1 MASIDQLPSGL
12 WHARVRRKGYP
23 AQRKS
28 FTRKEDAEAWA
39 RRVESEQERGLWR
52 DTVDADRT
60 LDDLLDE
67 YARER
72 MPELRSKATRYI
84 LARWRKDF
92 GKRRISAMTP
102 RDMAS
107 WRDERMKVVSGAT
120 VAREMSSLKGVFAW
134 AIKRKFYGINNPLA
148 GVPLPPPS
156 PPRSRRLNGDESA
169 RMREAL
175 TDAARPTQGPKRSG
189 NYRTG
194 TRNPLM
200 LPMMRFAAET
210 GMRRTEI
217 CLMLW
222 SWIDDLDAK
231 VPIVSIPKEV
241 TKTQRPRDVPLT
253 KAAVAIVRALPRPA
267 ATDDDQRVFPIKPG
281 TATQAIRRARKR
293 AGVADI
299 RLHDMRHEAISHLI
313 ELGMSVPDAM
323 AWAGHID
330 PRSTAGYINLDTQRL
345 GEKLREKEEE
355 AEAKAAARVAAE
367 PALPPRNGSG
377 SKFKNAALEALHA
390 SASAMYKAGTIDEA
404 AMRHFDAV
412 CLAPD
417 PEKPG

>member
-12 WHARVRRKGYP
+12 WHARVRRKGHP

-39 RRVESEQERGLWR
+39 RRIESEQERGLWR
-52 DTVDADRT
+52 DTSDDRT

-67 YARER
+67 YACDRL
-72 MPELRSKATRYI
+72 PALRSKATPYI

-92 GKRRISAMTP
+92 GKRSISAMTP
-102 RDMAS
+102 RDMAA
-107 WRDERMKVVSGAT
+107 WRDERVKVVSGAT
-120 VAREMSSLKGVFAW
+120 VAREMSFLKGVFAW

-156 PPRSRRLNGDESA
+156 PPRSRRLNSDESA

-175 TDAARPTQGPKRSG
+175 TDAARPTQGSKRSG

-194 TRNPLM
+194 TRNPLV
-200 LPMMRFAAET
+200 LPLMQFAAET

-222 SWIDDLDAK
+222 SWIDDLEAK

-253 KAAVAIVRALPRPA
+253 KVAAAIVRALPRPA
-267 ATDDDQRVFPIKPG
+267 ADAADQRVFPIRAEN
-281 TATQAIRRARKR
+281 ATRSIGRARQR

-299 RLHDMRHEAISHLI
+299 RLHDMRHEAISRLI
-313 ELGMSVPDAM
+313 ELDMSVPDAM
-323 AWAGHID
+323 ALAGHID
-330 PRSTAGYINLDTQRL
+330 PRSTAGYINLDSQRL

-355 AEAKAAARVAAE
+355 AEARAAARVAAE
-367 PALPPRNGSG
+367 PALPPRNGG
-377 SKFKNAALEALHA
+377 KFKSAALEAIHA
-390 SASAMYKAGTIDEA
+390 SASAMYKAGAIDEA

-412 CLAPD
+412 CRAAD
-417 PEKPG
+417 PEKSG